1 MARPIRITDDL
12 SYQPNREPGIV
23 ELMKTLVTETT
34 ELVRSEANVLKLEL
48 QESTRAMI
56 VDAVKAAIY
65 GGAAL
70 LGVFSLMAFFIIA
83 FGEMLSGT
91 RPTGYWV
98 SALLIGL
105 ILTIGGGLMASRYAK
120 RIGASADL
128 PKTRGEAHINEALA
142 KKEFSD
148 MKADVKEKL
157 RHELG

>member
-12 SYQPNREPGIV
+12 SYRPNREPGIV
-23 ELMKTLVTETT
+23 DLMKILVTETT

-56 VDAVKAAIY
+56 VDAVKTAIY

-83 FGEMLSGT
+83 FGEMLTGT
-91 RPTGYWV
+91 RPTGYWI
-98 SALLIGL
+98 SALVIGL
-105 ILTIGGGLMASRYAK
+105 ILTIGGGLMAARYAR

-128 PKTRGEAHINEALA
+128 PKTRSEAHINQALVQ
-142 KKEFSD
+142 KEFSD
-148 MKADVKEKL
+148 MKSEIKEKA
-157 RHELG
+157 HELG